1 MTAQVA
7 ATGTL
12 LQTWAATGE
21 VTPPAQAKIDQ
32 GWVQGERPSHGNWN
46 WIENTV
52 GQKVNHILKHG
63 IALWDNATPYAIGDL
78 VNLDGVVYKAQV
90 ANTGVSPV
98 AGGSPQWTV
107 YQKSIAAGS
116 SAITVTEVA
125 NNNTSTI
132 DVSGSGLVGKF
143 DNTEQIVFSASGAN
157 LKATFNSRTAT
168 EVLETAPQVVLTA
181 ADANKTYYVAATGV
195 SPTTKQFRLPAASSV
210 SDTWK
215 VWVNAVKLDTGALSF
230 VPSGSDKIS
239 KDGYERNAEV
249 RVQWAMGALYCIYKL
264 EGSNVFVIAGD
275 DKGNMQRFRISNI
288 DIVLRPQDNG
298 LTIFQNNTNPNSGN
312 ILLPVANTLPDNWSC
327 KICIVNQTALS
338 SILVSAGSGDKIL
351 RFGASVDKMQI
362 YAGTKGSTLEVFR
375 VPGVAEYVVTGTI
388 EASHFEDYITSPIA
402 ITGGALY
409 SRGYH
414 ITNNMLIQYGWCA
427 SNINTFPAGGR
438 ANQVD
443 VPLLIPCNPSIRYG
457 TYATVR
463 DDSSALNSAT
473 YSSQPAC
480 YITDAGS
487 ATIRIGSYY
496 NQSGIGINWM
506 VVSEIPN
513 FI

>member
-7 ATGTL
+7 ATGKL

-52 GQKVNHILKHG
+52 GQKVNHILEHG

-78 VNLDGVVYKAQV
+78 VNLAGVVYKAQV
-90 ANTGVSPV
+90 ASTGISPV
-98 AGGSPQWTV
+98 AGGNPQWAV

-181 ADANKTYYVAATGV
+181 ADANKTYYVAASGG

-215 VWVNAVKLDTGALSF
+215 VWVNAVKLDIGALSF

-239 KDGYERNAEV
+239 KDGYERNEEV
-249 RVQWAMGALYCIYKL
+249 RVQWAMGALYCIYKV
-264 EGSNVFVIAGD
+264 EGSKVFVIAGD
-275 DKGNMQRFRISNI
+275 DKGNMQPFRASNI
-288 DIVLRPQDNG
+288 NTVLRLQDNG
-298 LTIFQNNTNPNSGN
+298 ATIFQNNTNPSSGN
-312 ILLPVANTLPDNWSC
+312 IFLPVANTLPDNWSC
-327 KICIVNQTALS
+327 KICIVNQIALS
-338 SILVSAGSGDKIL
+338 NILVATGSGDKIL
-351 RFGASVDKMQI
+351 RSGAAVDSMPI
-362 YAGTKGSTLEVFR
+362 PAGSFNGLLEVFKL
-375 VPGVAEYVVTGTI
+375 PETNQ
-388 EASHFEDYITSPIA
+388 YIIVGSTS
-402 ITGGALY
+402 
-409 SRGYH
+409 
-414 ITNNMLIQYGWCA
+414 
-427 SNINTFPAGGR
+427 
-438 ANQVD
+438 
-443 VPLLIPCNPSIRYG
+443 
-457 TYATVR
+457 
-463 DDSSALNSAT
+463 SS
-473 YSSQPAC
+473 
-480 YITDAGS
+480 
-487 ATIRIGSYY
+487 
-496 NQSGIGINWM
+496 
-506 VVSEIPN
+506 
-513 FI
+513 